1 MVELCIINLI
11 SMQMKLLL
19 VFSLLVLSS
28 AYANAQQSKSTER
41 KGLVIGFA
49 TGIANSQLTLQSKK

>member
-1 MVELCIINLI
+1 
-11 SMQMKLLL
+11 MKLLL